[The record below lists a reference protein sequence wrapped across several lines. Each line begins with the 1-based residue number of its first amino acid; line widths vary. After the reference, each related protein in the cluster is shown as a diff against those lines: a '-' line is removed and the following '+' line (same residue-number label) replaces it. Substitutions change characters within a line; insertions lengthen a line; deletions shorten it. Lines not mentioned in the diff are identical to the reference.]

1 MAGCQKRAD
10 SRLLFLQR
18 AVQLVFS
25 MVVVVVVVQ
34 LKKAA
39 DKVSLELMATTA
51 GRFSSAGT
59 SHSTCWRQVG
69 RGRDERLCDVALPG
83 TCGRPV
89 GQLEAISDQLPG
101 DEV

>member
-25 MVVVVVVVQ
+25 MVVVLQ

-39 DKVSLELMATTA
+39 DKVSLELVATTA
-51 GRFSSAGT
+51 GRFSSAGKEGIGVMK
-59 SHSTCWRQVG
+59 SCQPVLKKYFIFM
-69 RGRDERLCDVALPG
+69 EKVFQG
-83 TCGRPV
+83 T
-89 GQLEAISDQLPG
+89 
-101 DEV
+101 

>member
-25 MVVVVVVVQ
+25 MVVVVVLQ

-39 DKVSLELMATTA
+39 DKVSLELVATTA
-51 GRFSSAGT
+51 GRFSSAGKEGIGVMK
-59 SHSTCWRQVG
+59 SCQ
-69 RGRDERLCDVALPG
+69 
-83 TCGRPV
+83 PV
-89 GQLEAISDQLPG
+89 LKKYFIFMEK
-101 DEV
+101 VF

>member
-25 MVVVVVVVQ
+25 MVVVVQ

-39 DKVSLELMATTA
+39 DKVSLEVVATTA
-51 GRFSSAGT
+51 GRFSSAGKEGIGVMK
-59 SHSTCWRQVG
+59 SCQ
-69 RGRDERLCDVALPG
+69 
-83 TCGRPV
+83 PV
-89 GQLEAISDQLPG
+89 LKKIFHLHGKSILRNLIMNK
-101 DEV
+101 

>member
-25 MVVVVVVVQ
+25 MVVVVVQ

-39 DKVSLELMATTA
+39 DKVSLEVATTA
-51 GRFSSAGT
+51 GRFSSAGKEGIGVMK
-59 SHSTCWRQVG
+59 SCQ
-69 RGRDERLCDVALPG
+69 
-83 TCGRPV
+83 PV
-89 GQLEAISDQLPG
+89 LKKIFHLHGKSILRNFIMNK
-101 DEV
+101 